1 MLSLKRELGNVASG
15 TSVGTGSRKQGIVTA
30 SLSIGQMNRARERA
44 ESSGPLMHWAE
55 ELILFV

>member
-1 MLSLKRELGNVASG
+1 MKRELGSVASG

-44 ESSGPLMHWAE
+44 ESSGSLMHWAE